1 MGNLYTLREGV
12 GITQKAVP
20 KVMPPAPTKAVRQT
34 PKSEPEPVDDKGTT
48 MRTLVIEDNPKM
60 AAAIAQGLKEQGY
73 AVDVFHTGFEGEE
86 AAVLSPYD
94 VLILDLMLP
103 DRDGLDICRAL
114 RRRGVKTP
122 VLILSAISATSV
134 KVAGLNAG
142 ADDYLAKPFEFEELI
157 ARVRALLRRG
167 QATEAAV
174 LRVGDVEL
182 DLAKRC
188 VKRGGQTI
196 QLTNKEF
203 ALLEYFMRKA
213 DRVLTRTQ
221 IGEHVWDLNFDPSS
235 NVIDV
240 YVSMLR
246 RKIDK
251 GFDKPLIH
259 TIIGTG
265 YMFSLNKP

>member
-1 MGNLYTLREGV
+1 MRALLADDHSIVRRGLRGLLESAGV
-12 GITQKAVP
+12 TVVAEAADGAE
-20 KVMPPAPTKAVRQT
+20 AVR
-34 PKSEPEPVDDKGTT
+34 
-48 MRTLVIEDNPKM
+48 LC
-60 AAAIAQGLKEQGY
+60 
-73 AVDVFHTGFEGEE
+73 GEH
-86 AAVLSPYD
+86 LPD

-114 RRRGVKTP
+114 RRRGIKTP
-122 VLILSAISATSV
+122 ILILSAISATSD
-134 KVAGLNAG
+134 KVTGLNAG

-182 DLAKRC
+182 DLTKRS
-188 VKRGGQTI
+188 VKRAGQVI

-203 ALLEYFMRKA
+203 ALLEYFMRKV

-221 IGEHVWDLNFDPSS
+221 IGEHVWDLNFDPAS

-251 GFDKPLIH
+251 GFENPLIH